1 MDESLLRRILL
12 YIEEEHHIV
21 LDDIL
26 LHKNSG
32 FHRLKELG
40 FVDIRKVGDMHIAT
54 LTFKGLLFL
63 RRG

>member
-1 MDESLLRRILL
+1 MDKALLRKILL

-26 LHKNSG
+26 LHKHSG
-32 FHRLKELG
+32 FQKLKELG

-54 LTFKGLLFL
+54 LTFEGLKFL
-63 RRG
+63 RR